1 VRHARAAGGTVVA
14 LGDLAAF
21 MARVPARV

>member
-1 VRHARAAGGTVVA
+1 VRHARAAGGAVVG

-21 MARVPARV
+21 MARVPARA